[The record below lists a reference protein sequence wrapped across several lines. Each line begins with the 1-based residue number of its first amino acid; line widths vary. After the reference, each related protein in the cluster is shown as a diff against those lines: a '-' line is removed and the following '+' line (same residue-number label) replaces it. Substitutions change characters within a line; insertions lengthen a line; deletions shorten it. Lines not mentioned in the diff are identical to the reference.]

1 MTDTGP
7 TNFFDNEAFSESTKD
22 EKLKLLR
29 LIADHGTEGQRIYD
43 EARTRWGARDA
54 ETVAGVPGKQV
65 GGGVPANLLK
75 EVETEYQVS
84 QQVYRDVLAQAQVA
98 TKNAEYRQHA
108 ANAMYADLAA
118 GDEGVLWQEQNRDI
132 EDFNAERAALRAA
145 GRGGGGGGSGRG
157 RDFDWPGL
165 AGGASLTLPVGFFD
179 DQVET
184 PGDFR
189 GVPYEPNLAQPE
201 NRGRTMPATLG
212 GRGGGA
218 GRRSNRGGG
227 YSDVIR
233 QSFDRAPDPVMVD
246 RAREPKPLWEQAAKL
261 AAQARRRADSSK
273 PKTYGR

>member
-145 GRGGGGGGSGRG
+145 GRGGGGGGGGGGRRGGRG
-157 RDFDWPGL
+157 GGGFGWPGFS
-165 AGGASLTLPVGFFD
+165 GGGEDLTLPVGFFD

-212 GRGGGA
+212 GQGGGA
-218 GRRSNRGGG
+218 GR
-227 YSDVIR
+227 
-233 QSFDRAPDPVMVD
+233 SFD
-246 RAREPKPLWEQAAKL
+246 REPKPLWEQAAKL